1 MWHNSAPSSAQSPVH
16 VDEFLP
22 PIQPWLHVSG
32 LFVVA
37 AVALALPVASV
48 TKYQTTVK
56 APAIVAVST
65 SNTQTPLR
73 LKAVVPANNI
83 NQIRAGQGVQIR
95 LSGCPHTDYGTLQG
109 TVAQIIS
116 RPIQSPTNSATAATP
131 NYPSPFSADVPVYEI
146 TIAPQHLV
154 LDKGGHQCPLRPGM
168 DGRADISSGEET
180 VLSFLIRK
188 ARLAV
193 DF

>member
-1 MWHNSAPSSAQSPVH
+1 MWHNPAPSSALSPVH

-22 PIQPWLHVSG
+22 PIQPWLHVGG
-32 LFVVA
+32 LLVVA
-37 AVALALPVASV
+37 TIALAFPVASV

-56 APAIVAVST
+56 APAIVVTST
-65 SNTQTPLR
+65 STAPAPLQ

-83 NQIRAGQGVQIR
+83 NQIRIGQGVQIR
-95 LSGCPHTDYGTLQG
+95 LSGCPYTDYGTLQG

-116 RPIQSPTNSATAATP
+116 KPIQPPMNSTPTVIANH
-131 NYPSPFSADVPVYEI
+131 PSPFSADVPVYEI
-146 TIAPQHLV
+146 TIAPQYRV
-154 LDKGGHQCPLRPGM
+154 LGKGGHQCPLRPGM
-168 DGRADISSGEET
+168 DGRVDISSGEET